1 MAKKKHKPQPPTEYV
16 EVEVNQGM
24 FDDYLQYGPQYD
36 TVNDCPIFEGETE
49 FVARQSF
56 KKLPKDVKGLLKD
69 MMVSFVTD
77 FWKANRQI
85 PVDGELKQLRKK
97 ALDALLH
104 DLRIYL
110 KDDTAVTQFLNG
122 CVATTI
128 NRQLK
133 AEKCVKTDAGQ

>member
-1 MAKKKHKPQPPTEYV
+1 MSKKKKHKPQPPTEYV
-16 EVEVNQGM
+16 EVEVNHGM
-24 FDDYLQYGPQYD
+24 FEDYLQYGPQYD

-49 FVARQSF
+49 FVPHQSF

-69 MMVSFVTD
+69 MMMSFVTD
-77 FWKANRQI
+77 FWKANRHI

-110 KDDTAVTQFLNG
+110 KDDKEVAQFLNG

-128 NRQLK
+128 YRLLK
-133 AEKCVKTDAGQ
+133 AEKASNNV